1 MLVKNFFRL
10 KKLYKSKISYL
21 NKVKKIMLAFIYIF
35 LIFLT
40 IKSAYS
46 IKFNE
51 IMPNPLESDVGR
63 EWIELS
69 NPYCEDVSKIKLF
82 ENSINHNIVLYRNGS
97 CEYPIICNDC
107 SKLVSEYNMF
117 SQIYESSFTLNNNG
131 EYVALKYGEII
142 LDWINYSMVPEGH
155 SLTKYDEW
163 ITTTPTPGYHL
174 EYMLLFNITNATQNN
189 TYNNTLISNNTEMQ
203 NNTDILNNTDFM
215 NQIMN
220 QTYIYN
226 VTNNTP
232 IPDTINE
239 TNNTQNKT
247 LNIPDDI
254 KICNIS
260 IGIKLK
266 EEKQIYENKESIK
279 FYNTLNITPYYKSN
293 FSIEYWVEDLYGNVL
308 KNKIQTTNLNEK
320 TFTPN
325 IKEKVSAIIIK
336 NNLINI
342 ESNCSENILN
352 DSAEKI
358 LIIKNPYYEEKKCEA
373 AETIVQD
380 KNESKNSSETS
391 FIDTKIDEKNIIVN
405 AYRGNDRKYAV
416 NIQIKNNQNKKTT
429 EIKLYLEKNSF
440 TELFFPLKN
449 LECGNYTITTEG
461 LGYKTTK
468 YYNEPCADIEVT
480 SKSNSAKNS
489 TLKQPSNNSNSTKS
503 NSTGLFNSTGL
514 DAKFYNSPITGK
526 TIYASRNEQTKKYSL
541 IGILIIFSSTVT
553 YFSYKYLFKK

>member
-1 MLVKNFFRL
+1 
-10 KKLYKSKISYL
+10 
-21 NKVKKIMLAFIYIF
+21 
-35 LIFLT
+35 
-40 IKSAYS
+40 
-46 IKFNE
+46 
-51 IMPNPLESDVGR
+51 MPNPLGSDVGR

-82 ENSINHNIVLYRNGS
+82 ENNINHNIVLYRNGS
-97 CEYPIICNDC
+97 CDYPIICNDC
-107 SKLVSEYNMF
+107 SKLVSEYNIF
-117 SQIYESSFTLNNNG
+117 SQLYESSFTLNNNG
-131 EYVALKYGEII
+131 EYVALKYGEIT
-142 LDWINYSMVPEGH
+142 LDWINYSVVPEGY

-174 EYMLLFNITNATQNN
+174 EYVLLFNITNATQNS
-189 TYNNTLISNNTEMQ
+189 TYNNTLILNNTETQNNTETSNNTY
-203 NNTDILNNTDFM
+203 ILNNTDFM
-215 NQIMN
+215 NQ
-220 QTYIYN
+220 TDIYN
-226 VTNNTP
+226 ITNSTP

-247 LNIPDDI
+247 INISDDV

-293 FSIEYWVEDLYGNVL
+293 FSIEYWVEDLYGTIL
-308 KNKIQTTNLNEK
+308 KSKIQTTNLNEK

-352 DSAEKI
+352 DGAEKI
-358 LIIKNPYYEEKKCEA
+358 LIIKNPYYEEKKCEV
-373 AETIVQD
+373 AETNVQGKD
-380 KNESKNSSETS
+380 ESKNSLETS

-405 AYRGNDRKYAV
+405 AYRGNDRKYSV

-461 LGYKTTK
+461 LGYKTTE
-468 YYNEPCADIEVT
+468 YYNEPCADTEVT
-480 SKSNSAKNS
+480 SKGNSAKNF
-489 TLKQPSNNSNSTKS
+489 TLKPSNNLNSTK
-503 NSTGLFNSTGL
+503 FNSTGL

-526 TIYASRNEQTKKYSL
+526 TVYASRNEQTKKYSL
-541 IGILIIFSSTVT
+541 IGIIIIFSSTIT